1 MNNIPQKKNIRCA
14 INKEAFLSQ
23 QKEYFSALE
32 SHPIPQIT
40 DKSSLDIIY
49 SVKQAK
55 TESQIAIYRN
65 VSFFEAVNRIATDF
79 VFWHGINDVLEK
91 LSWNK
96 IEYCLGNENSPD
108 HGDFTIYQREVKLEG
123 EVFFAAPS
131 YFPTKMRNTLKK
143 WEKNKNLRYVL
154 FNSNAASEDNIQ
166 KLTENNPNISF
177 ISVELSE

>member
-1 MNNIPQKKNIRCA
+1 MNNIPPKKNIRCA

-91 LSWNK
+91 LSWDK

-143 WEKNKNLRYVL
+143 WENKKLRYVL
-154 FNSNAASEDNIQ
+154 FNSDAASDLAIEN
-166 KLTENNPNISF
+166 LTKKYSGISF
-177 ISVELSE
+177 ISVKLSE